1 MAFLNLIATISVFGT
16 AELCSRRLRL
26 GKDQFFAPDK
36 IMTEQEFDDYIKQGK
51 KLWILDDI
59 VLDLSEFASKHPG
72 GSFVINHSIG
82 KDISKFFY
90 GGYAMDSN
98 SPSLPNKA
106 ITWNHSNTARKIVN
120 QLAVA
125 KFVKSKTPV
134 FSAKISDQVSLNTHT
149 TTFTLKC
156 E

>member
-1 MAFLNLIATISVFGT
+1 
-16 AELCSRRLRL
+16 
-26 GKDQFFAPDK
+26 
-36 IMTEQEFDDYIKQGK
+36 
-51 KLWILDDI
+51 
-59 VLDLSEFASKHPG
+59 
-72 GSFVINHSIG
+72 
-82 KDISKFFY
+82 
-90 GGYAMDSN
+90 MDSN

-134 FSAKISDQVSLNTHT
+134 FSAKISDQVALNTHT

-156 E
+156 EQVIKGLSLYYPDLSSLGKHFLVCSPDYRHQGKLIHRHYTIANCMKKSFYDALCNDETMDTPKF